1 MNRTSVVL
9 IRTLEVNSRF
19 LKGLCSLS
27 SFHSESQESVNSS
40 LMVMIVKQ
48 NRKDP
53 VDLMCFDFHG
63 KFWFQLDICDAE
75 VLTVNTL

>member
-1 MNRTSVVL
+1 
-9 IRTLEVNSRF
+9 
-19 LKGLCSLS
+19 
-27 SFHSESQESVNSS
+27 
-40 LMVMIVKQ
+40 MVMIVKQ

-53 VDLMCFDFHG
+53 VDLMCFNFHG